1 MSEVWWTEDR
11 ITELTQRW
19 NRGETGTQIMRAMGA
34 TSRSAVVGKAYR
46 LKLPS
51 HRANYTPPKRK
62 RRKRIRMLKI
72 KSIAPTNGY
81 LVLGEQ
87 IEMVEEETPN
97 FENAETFFELAAD
110 ECRWPGQEAGIYQLK
125 FCAAPVERGY
135 SYCAGHCRMAF
146 AKPGS
151 YRAPRL

>member
-11 ITELTQRW
+11 ITELTHRW
-19 NRGETGTQIMRAMGA
+19 NRGETGSQIMRAMGA

-62 RRKRIRMLKI
+62 RIRKPAKI
-72 KSIAPTNGY
+72 IKPSNGY
-81 LVLGEQ
+81 LILGERT
-87 IEMVEEETPN
+87 EMVEDEKPN
-97 FENAETFFELAAD
+97 FEHAKTFFELAAD
-110 ECRWPGQEAGIYQLK
+110 DCRWPGNGSGVYELK
-125 FCAAPVERGY
+125 FCAAPVKRGY

-146 AKPGS
+146 VKPS
-151 YRAPRL
+151 YYRAPRL